1 MSTVIERR
9 LRRTTVAAV
18 VGLGGFVGVG
28 GASDALGPQAQPN
41 ACELFSRKDA
51 RRIIG
56 KAVRRETNITGQKG
70 SQCSYT
76 AEKDAKRVVGLAVG
90 EFASTDEASKAYTKA
105 RANAKFD
112 GLEVENV
119 RRLGK
124 RAYWLPKTNNFE
136 RTILGEKLVLGE
148 LTVLTGRRIYT
159 VNIAPP
165 SKKKARDAINLVI
178 AD

>member
-1 MSTVIERR
+1 VSSVIERR
-9 LRRTTVAAV
+9 LRKTAVAAV
-18 VGLGGFVGVG
+18 VGLGSVVGVG
-28 GASDALGPQAQPN
+28 GASDALRPQAQPN

-56 KAVRRETNITGQKG
+56 KAVQRETNITEQQG

-90 EFASTDEASKAYTKA
+90 EFASNDEASKAYTRA

-112 GLEVENV
+112 GLEIENV
-119 RRLGK
+119 RKLGK
-124 RAYWLPKTNNFE
+124 RAHWLPKTNNFE
-136 RTILGEKLVLGE
+136 REIVGEKIIIGE
-148 LTVLTGRRIYT
+148 LTVLTGRRVYT
-159 VNIAPP
+159 VYIAPP
-165 SKKKARDAINLVI
+165 SKKKARDAVNLVI

>member
-1 MSTVIERR
+1 VSTITERR
-9 LRRTTVAAV
+9 VRKTTVAAV
-18 VGLGGFVGVG
+18 VGLGSVLGVG
-28 GASDALGPQAQPN
+28 GASDALGPQAQPS

-56 KAVRRETNITGQKG
+56 KAVRRETNITGPQG

-90 EFASTDEASKAYTKA
+90 EFASDDEASKAYAKA
-105 RANAKFD
+105 HANAKFD
-112 GLEVENV
+112 GLKVENV

-136 RTILGEKLVLGE
+136 RTIMGQKLVIGE
-148 LTVLTGRRIYT
+148 LTVLTGRRVYT
-159 VNIAPP
+159 VYIAPP